1 VTERRRVFSRS
12 ELVEFRAKLRLGLP
26 PACPTCSTPLLSRPI
41 PPREDVAYVR
51 HRIWLL
57 CPHCQRS
64 ALLENPERA
73 ASIAPLPIMDPMSS
87 SSRSPESG
95 RPDPAPTAPLP
106 HVGWREWVGLPSLG
120 IPRIKAKVD
129 TGARSSS
136 LHATDLE
143 EFEKGGKPWIRFTVL
158 PVQKSDQGM
167 VRVQAP
173 VADRRAV
180 RPSTGRSEVRPVVEV
195 EVQVGDVR
203 FPCEVT
209 LAQRD
214 QMGFRMLLGRTAL
227 RRRFLV
233 DPGRSYLQPPSSPGN
248 TPGDPADVPPPAE
261 VSE

>member
-12 ELVEFRAKLRLGLP
+12 ELVGIRAELRLGRS
-26 PACPTCSTPLLSRPI
+26 PACPRCSTPLLSRPI

-57 CPHCQRS
+57 CPQCQRS
-64 ALLENPERA
+64 ALLEALEGSAPGT
-73 ASIAPLPIMDPMSS
+73 PLPPMDRMTPSS
-87 SSRSPESG
+87 SSR
-95 RPDPAPTAPLP
+95 APQDSNPSRGAPLP
-106 HVGWREWVGLPSLG
+106 LVGWREWVGLPSLG
-120 IPRIKAKVD
+120 ILRIKAKVD

-143 EFEKGGKPWIRFTVL
+143 EFEEGGKPWIRFTVL
-158 PVQKSDQGM
+158 PVQKSDHGM

-195 EVQVGDVR
+195 EVQVGDLR

-209 LAQRD
+209 LARRD

-233 DPGRSYLQPPSSPGN
+233 DPGRSYLQPPSSPG
-248 TPGDPADVPPPAE
+248 GPPDIAPPTE

>member
-1 VTERRRVFSRS
+1 
-12 ELVEFRAKLRLGLP
+12 
-26 PACPTCSTPLLSRPI
+26 
-41 PPREDVAYVR
+41 
-51 HRIWLL
+51 
-57 CPHCQRS
+57 
-64 ALLENPERA
+64 
-73 ASIAPLPIMDPMSS
+73 MSS
-87 SSRSPESG
+87 SSRSPEPG

-180 RPSTGRSEVRPVVEV
+180 RPSTGRLEVRPVVEV

-209 LAQRD
+209 LARRD

-233 DPGRSYLQPPSSPGN
+233 DPGRSYLQPPSSPGD
-248 TPGDPADVPPPAE
+248 TPGDPADVPPPTE

>member
-1 VTERRRVFSRS
+1 VFSRS
-12 ELVEFRAKLRLGLP
+12 ELVEIRADLRLGHP
-26 PACPTCSTPLLSRPI
+26 PECPTCTAPLLSRPI

-57 CPHCQRS
+57 CPQCQRS
-64 ALLENPERA
+64 ALLEAPERS
-73 ASIAPLPIMDPMSS
+73 ASTSPPPSMDPMPPSS
-87 SSRSPESG
+87 PSVAPQS
-95 RPDPAPTAPLP
+95 PDPSGEASLP
-106 HVGWREWVGLPSLG
+106 RAGWREWVGLPSLG

-143 EFEKGGKPWIRFTVL
+143 EFERGGKPWVRFTVL
-158 PVQKSDQGM
+158 PVQKSDHGM

-173 VADRRAV
+173 LSDRRAV
-180 RPSTGRSEVRPVVEV
+180 RPSSGKSEVRPVVEV
-195 EVQVGDVR
+195 EVQVGDLR

-209 LAQRD
+209 LARRD

-233 DPGRSYLQPPSSPGN
+233 DPGRSYLQPLPSPKEAS
-248 TPGDPADVPPPAE
+248 GDPLEVPPPTE

>member
-1 VTERRRVFSRS
+1 MTERRRVFSRS
-12 ELVEFRAKLRLGLP
+12 ELLELRAKLRLGLP
-26 PACPTCSTPLLSRPI
+26 PACPTCSTPLLARPI

-64 ALLENPERA
+64 ALLDTPGPSASRTPFPFTDPMAPFSPSPESERPNPTRR
-73 ASIAPLPIMDPMSS
+73 APLPQ
-87 SSRSPESG
+87 
-95 RPDPAPTAPLP
+95 
-106 HVGWREWVGLPSLG
+106 VGWREWVGLPSLG
-120 IPRIKAKVD
+120 ISRIKAKVD

-180 RPSTGRSEVRPVVEV
+180 RPSTGRPEVRPVVQV
-195 EVQVGDVR
+195 EVQVGDLR

-209 LAQRD
+209 LARRD

-233 DPGRSYLQPPSSPGN
+233 DPGRSYLQPPSSPKD
-248 TPGDPADVPPPAE
+248 TLGDPPDIPPPAE